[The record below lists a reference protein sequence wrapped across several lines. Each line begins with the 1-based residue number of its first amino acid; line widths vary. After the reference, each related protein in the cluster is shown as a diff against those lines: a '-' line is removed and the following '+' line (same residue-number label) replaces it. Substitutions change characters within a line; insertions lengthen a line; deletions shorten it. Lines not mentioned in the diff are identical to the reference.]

1 MIIKKFNKIKSAF
14 SYSFFDWDKINF
26 ISFVDKKGNQKTRDG
41 HLVKSNI
48 IFAENGNGKTRLID
62 IMKSVG
68 GQDVVLEKNWD
79 RPATDEQ
86 EVQITLMDD
95 SEITFDGNDW
105 SKDDLEEKFFVFDE
119 DFVETFVHSVG
130 PHSEDTAQRR
140 QQRGQNIV
148 YLGNFAEYNDK
159 IERVNALKNTISDK
173 NNRFLGTAK
182 AKIQGL
188 LNQHDIDSDELD
200 SKKENLRQL
209 KQAGLK
215 NKKEQLEKQQNE
227 LKKIKK
233 ALDERDKIDSLSLLS
248 KIELTLSLEVEDKNG
263 KQIKINPQK
272 LFSFTISE
280 GVKETLHKIVHKK
293 HFIKQGVG
301 LLKDETTECPFCE
314 QKIKNGDY
322 IKIIQDYREIFNE
335 EFATQEQRTINL
347 LLAYKNLLGDLR
359 DLQPPTKNQEK
370 LISIKPFI
378 TIKEELPQLA
388 LVSEDKAHIK
398 EEVDLVSEKEK
409 RPLEEMNGS
418 QIVGIKKIIEKA
430 NKSIENYNKIVKTIN
445 KKVKQ
450 LKKDAKEGKLA
461 SKKAEVE
468 KRLKKLKDEIFYLEN
483 KKIVENYLG
492 AVSQHVENNKV
503 IESLENIYQALKDK
517 TVEKFDE
524 FVTEYFGLIKQFIKE
539 ISPSMEILDIGGQAT
554 YDRRSIRNPAQCG
567 FRIKYNGKD
576 RSGSLSKGEKRVV
589 ALAFFFAH
597 LRKEPDKEKIIVLD
611 DPITSFDAGK
621 RKSTAEVVQKET
633 ENFAQLFILTCDPL
647 FREYCLKQFDN
658 RNFYY
663 IFKTRGASAIHYVP
677 TRRETIYSAF
687 EEDFKNIE
695 NVQGSNE
702 NVIIYGQKLRFC
714 LETKIKEDYFGY
726 SQDNL
731 SNMIE
736 QVASQ
741 GRDNLLKIIDD
752 KEKILQIYNYC
763 NTGGLAH
770 YPKDGSTSWN
780 ELKDK
785 IEQYLDLGL

>member
-1 MIIKKFNKIKSAF
+1 MMIKKFNKINNIF
-14 SYSFFDWDKINF
+14 CYSFFDWDKVNPHHGNNPNDPIDVF
-26 ISFVDKKGNQKTRDG
+26 KKNN
-41 HLVKSNI
+41 V
-48 IFAENGNGKTRLID
+48 IFAENGNGKSRLID
-62 IMKSVG
+62 IMKSAG
-68 GQDVVLEKNWD
+68 GQDVRLEKNWD
-79 RPATDEQ
+79 RSADDEQ
-86 EVQITLMDD
+86 SAKITLSDD
-95 SEITFDGNDW
+95 SEITFDGDNW
-105 SKDDLEEKFFVFDE
+105 ASEDLERKLLVFDDHFVEKF
-119 DFVETFVHSVG
+119 VHPVG
-130 PHSEDTAQRR
+130 PSPEDTAQRR

-159 IERVNALKNTISDK
+159 IERVNNLKNAISDK
-173 NNRFLGTAK
+173 NNRFLETAK
-182 AKIQGL
+182 VKIQGL
-188 LNQHDIDSDELD
+188 LNQHNITGDELD
-200 SKKENLRQL
+200 SQKENLRQL
-209 KQAGLK
+209 KQADLK
-215 NKKEQLEKQQNE
+215 DKKEQLEKQQNK

-233 ALDERDKIDSLSLLS
+233 ALDEKDKIDSLSLLS
-248 KIELTLSLEVEDKNG
+248 KIEPSFSLEVKDKNG
-263 KQIKINPQK
+263 KQIKLDPQK
-272 LFSFTISE
+272 LLSFTIAE
-280 GVKETLHKIVHKK
+280 GVKQTLHKIAHKK

-301 LLKDETTECPFCE
+301 FLKDETTECPFCE

-322 IKIIQDYREIFNE
+322 IKIIRDYKEIFNE
-335 EFATQEQRTINL
+335 EFATQEQCTINL
-347 LLAYKNLLGDLR
+347 LSMYKNLLGDLR
-359 DLQPPTKNQEK
+359 DLQPPTKYQEK
-370 LISIKPFI
+370 LSSIKPLI
-378 TIKEELPQLA
+378 TIDEKLPRVA
-388 LVSEDKAHIK
+388 LSSEDKALIRA
-398 EEVDLVSEKEK
+398 EVDLVSEKEK
-409 RPLEEMNGS
+409 SPLEEMNGS
-418 QIVGIKKIIEKA
+418 EIVKIKKIIESA
-430 NKSIENYNKIVKTIN
+430 NKSIESYNEIVKIIN

-450 LKKDAKEGKLA
+450 LKKDSKEGKLD
-461 SKKAEVE
+461 SKKAKIE

-483 KKIVENYLG
+483 KRIIENYLG
-492 AVSQHVENNKV
+492 AVSQYEENKKV
-503 IESLENIYQALKDK
+503 IKSFENIYQALKDK

-524 FVTEYFGLIKQFIKE
+524 FVTEYFGLIKQFVKE

-554 YDRRSIRNPAQCG
+554 YDRRSTRNPAQCG
-567 FRIKYNGKD
+567 FRIEYNGKD
-576 RSGSLSKGEKRVV
+576 RSSSLSKGEKRVV

-621 RKSTAEVVQKET
+621 RKSSAEVVQKET

-663 IFKTRGASAIHYVP
+663 IFKTRGVSAIHYVP
-677 TRRETIYSAF
+677 KSRETIYSAF

-695 NVQGSNE
+695 DVQGSNE

-785 IEQYLDLGL
+785 IEQYLELEL